1 MRKEDL
7 ISDIIYLL
15 MAGIVLLVGFL
26 VIQPAI
32 NDGLLGSNTGENIL
46 FILVALVI
54 GIIINVILMEL
65 GHLIGAL
72 IGGYKVLSF
81 NILGFHLF

>member
-32 NDGLLGSNTGENIL
+32 VVETTSPYLTI
-46 FILVALVI
+46 
-54 GIIINVILMEL
+54 
-65 GHLIGAL
+65 
-72 IGGYKVLSF
+72 
-81 NILGFHLF
+81 

>member
-32 NDGLLGSNTGENIL
+32 NDGLL
-46 FILVALVI
+46 
-54 GIIINVILMEL
+54 MMD
-65 GHLIGAL
+65 
-72 IGGYKVLSF
+72 Y
-81 NILGFHLF
+81 